1 VRVFDEYPLQE
12 LVDRIDWTPF
22 FQTWELRGHYPA
34 ILEDPVTGAA
44 ARPLFEDA
52 KRMLNQI
59 VCGRLLRARAVV
71 GFWPAAAAGDDI
83 ELYTDETR
91 LERRAVVHTLRQ
103 QMTKVAGRPN
113 LALADFVAPRESGR
127 VDYLGGFAVTAG
139 HGLAELVAGFEQAN
153 DDYSAILAKALADRL
168 AEALAE
174 RMHERVRRELWGYAR
189 DEALTNEQL
198 VQEAYQG
205 IRPAPGYPACPDHT
219 EKQILFDLL
228 DAETRTG
235 IRLTESYAMTPAAA
249 VSGWYFWHPEA
260 KYFGVGKIGRDQ
272 VEDYARRKGMTVETV
287 ERWLAPNLGY
297 ERGAA

>member
-1 VRVFDEYPLQE
+1 
-12 LVDRIDWTPF
+12 
-22 FQTWELRGHYPA
+22 
-34 ILEDPVTGAA
+34 
-44 ARPLFEDA
+44 
-52 KRMLNQI
+52 
-59 VCGRLLRARAVV
+59 
-71 GFWPAAAAGDDI
+71 
-83 ELYTDETR
+83 
-91 LERRAVVHTLRQ
+91 
-103 QMTKVAGRPN
+103 MTKVAGRPN